1 MAVDYNYEIL
11 SLRKKDIGDNKDT
24 VYHVQ
29 WRITGTDDDTKL
41 VGIHHGAFPM
51 DATSGTFIKYEDLTE
66 TKVKGW
72 VESKVLNDK
81 TYWSH
86 IQEKIQDE
94 INRKKLEAGIPGGV
108 IGDTHT
114 TEGKIELPWS
124 S

>member
-86 IQEKIQDE
+86 IQEKIQEE
-94 INRKKLEAGIPGGV
+94 INRKKVEAGIPAGV